1 MKGAA
6 KHEKRGVISMAN
18 KGPNSNGCVLQ
29 PTLSNHPMSHIAFR
43 SQWFITFKPAAH
55 LDKKHTVFGS
65 LVGGEEVLDTLEK
78 IPVKPGTERP
88 SQPIKIVDII
98 MFVKP
103 LLPYSHS
110 NPFEFS
116 YQDPFEEYKTRQ
128 EKRRARKAQAE
139 EEARTGIK
147 VVKKD
152 DTDGMNWFGTK
163 LGETDASKGA
173 VGGGVGK
180 YLSLKRPLDAAS
192 GAAEDDGQKK
202 RKVGFGNFEGW

>member
-1 MKGAA
+1 MIQTGDPTGTGSGGESYWGTPFRDENDLKGAA

-18 KGPNSNGCVLQ
+18 KGPNSNG
-29 PTLSNHPMSHIAFR
+29 

-98 MFVKP
+98 I
-103 LLPYSHS
+103 
-110 NPFEFS
+110 